1 MRPSGI
7 QFLRFGHNRVRDR
20 VAVDRIATVETVT
33 IDRTSVQ
40 NLGLHV
46 IRAGLVLNLG
56 WQGLGKFTA
65 AEAAGIEPLVS
76 GSPLMAWTVRLV
88 DIRTVSAGIG
98 VIELIATVALIT
110 GLWWRRANDIAV
122 TIAAVTFLGTFSF
135 LFTSIDYDW
144 GLLPPNGFLL
154 KDLVLLG
161 GSLALIR
168 TAQSALRPDANVGTP
183 VST

>member
-1 MRPSGI
+1 
-7 QFLRFGHNRVRDR
+7 
-20 VAVDRIATVETVT
+20 
-33 IDRTSVQ
+33 
-40 NLGLHV
+40 
-46 IRAGLVLNLG
+46 
-56 WQGLGKFTA
+56 
-65 AEAAGIEPLVS
+65 
-76 GSPLMAWTVRLV
+76 MAWTVRLV